1 MTVSLRLCR
10 IAPLLAVLAI
20 LSGCIDSAQ
29 SQMDEEKE
37 SNYLMGKSRSAAMDF
52 PAAIDS
58 FEKALEVNPKSGAA
72 HFELACLYEN
82 RQLDPAAAIYHYQ
95 EYLKLRPNA
104 PNTDVVNQHILALK
118 QELVK
123 TVSLGPVTER
133 QQREFERL
141 IEENKRLTDEAE
153 KWRTYAM
160 RLQALTNQT
169 VPVSAPL
176 QGAQHSNSGQVSHGT
191 TVNSN
196 STMVARE
203 SVPSST
209 TARTHTVQAGE
220 TPSLI
225 ARKCGVRL
233 DALMAANPRL
243 DPRRLRVG
251 QILAL
256 PTSTSL

>member
-10 IAPLLAVLAI
+10 IAPLLAVLAV

-37 SNYLMGKSRSAAMDF
+37 SNYLVGKSRSAAMDY

-72 HFELACLYEN
+72 HLELAVLYES

-153 KWRTYAM
+153 KWRACAL

-176 QGAQHSNSGQVSHGT
+176 RGPAHPNSAQVSQT
-191 TVNSN
+191 SVNSN
-196 STMVARE
+196 STMVVRE
-203 SVPSST
+203 SAPTAT
-209 TARTHTVQAGE
+209 TPRTHTVQAGE

-243 DPRRLRVG
+243 DARRLRVG
-251 QILAL
+251 QILVL
-256 PTSTSL
+256 PASTSL